1 MIQFKNL
8 PKSFANQLRKDHND
22 ILNYL
27 IKEDYNIQ
35 SLPTNRKAISK
46 EGEAYT
52 LAYPIQGVLKY
63 HGLVSKEHRISYF
76 PSVSFNND
84 AAFTVSY
91 LKFDKQLKEDTV
103 ILNGEKLSN
112 DNLKRI
118 TISLDLIRE
127 YSKIKLKALLISGN
141 FLNSSHKSLTGK
153 GLGTSASGSAA
164 LALAAI
170 SILYNNESEYIEN
183 NRLISLFSR
192 YLAGSGTRS
201 AAGGFAL
208 WLSHPTIDP
217 FDCFAIRLDREEHK
231 KFVNNISLITIPI
244 NSDLKTE
251 QVHKIAP
258 KSPFFPSW
266 LKERKKKVFDFFI
279 ALDNC
284 DLNKIG
290 ELAEYDTMCLHS
302 ITMTAQ
308 QKQNIIAWKPDTLS
322 IMLRVRELRAS
333 GYNVYFSID
342 TGPSVVLLTY
352 KNEKNSIINN
362 LKELNPNLAIIEG
375 KIGGASKLIRANS
388 PNAQLLKEDIN
399 KFNIS

>member
-1 MIQFKNL
+1 MMHNIV
-8 PKSFANQLRKDHND
+8 PKSLVNQLKND
-22 ILNYL
+22 YDEILNYL
-27 IKEDYNIQ
+27 IKRNYNIQ
-35 SLPTNRKAISK
+35 TLPLKNKAISD
-46 EGEAYT
+46 EGISYT

-91 LKFDKQLKEDTV
+91 LKFDKRLREDIV
-103 ILNGEKLSN
+103 FLNGKKLSN

-118 TISLDLIRE
+118 AISLDLIRE
-127 YSKIKLKALLISGN
+127 DSKIKSKVLLISGN
-141 FLNSSHKSLTGK
+141 FLKSSHKLVTGK
-153 GLGTSASGSAA
+153 GIGTSASGSAA

-183 NRLISLFSR
+183 KRLISLFSR

-231 KFVNNISLITIPI
+231 KFVNNISLITISI
-244 NSDLKTE
+244 NSDLNTE
-251 QVHKIAP
+251 QVHRIAP
-258 KSPFFPSW
+258 KSPFFLSW
-266 LKERKKKVFDFFI
+266 LKERKKKVFEFFK
-279 ALDNC
+279 ALNNC
-284 DLNKIG
+284 NLNKIG

-308 QKQNIIAWKPDTLS
+308 QKQNIIAWKPDTLA

-362 LKELNPNLAIIEG
+362 LKELNPNLDIIEG
-375 KIGGASKLIRANS
+375 KIGGESKLIRANS